1 MTSLSLPNLE
11 IGIETVMK
19 WVNVVIVV
27 VVVVLRGNSIQ
38 ATGDDWSR
46 G

>member
-1 MTSLSLPNLE
+1 MTSLSLLNLE

-27 VVVVLRGNSIQ
+27 VVLRDNSIQ

>member
-11 IGIETVMK
+11 IGIATVMK
-19 WVNVVIVV
+19 WVIVVI

-38 ATGDDWSR
+38 ATGDDLVT
-46 G
+46 